1 MGCIRPPCA
10 YVSLRQE
17 VNQLNEW
24 HYQPNS
30 LLTTQEHLDT
40 AQEFIAGAIQEL
52 SGIGDAF
59 RFVDV
64 EDVISKLRECQCAV
78 DQLRAKVQEHE
89 RTMAA

>member
-1 MGCIRPPCA
+1 
-10 YVSLRQE
+10 

-24 HYQPNS
+24 HYQPNR
-30 LLTTQEHLDT
+30 LLTIQEHLDT

-64 EDVISKLRECQCAV
+64 EDVISKLRESQCAI

-89 RTMAA
+89 GTRAA